1 MQKRILFLIAA
12 VMMMVTSAMAQITTS
27 GISGKVTMNDADGE
41 GVIGAH
47 IMAVHVPSGTRYD
60 AVTNV
65 KGAFVIKGMRTGGP
79 YTISVSYVGM
89 QSKFFQNVTLSLGE
103 TYHIDVWLK
112 DDEKT
117 LGEVVVKGQLGLNR
131 TRTGAAQSISNARL
145 QELPSV
151 THSISD
157 IARINPFVKVTEGG
171 AMTIAGSNNRYNA
184 IQVDGAMSNDVFGLT
199 SNGANGGM
207 AGTQPFSMETIDQ
220 LQVSIAPFDV
230 RQSGFTGGS
239 VNAVTK
245 SGTNEFHG
253 SFYSYYQNDG
263 MISDKYKLHNGNM
276 SNPYGSMTNY
286 TIGATLGGPIVKD
299 KLFAFLN
306 FERTNNE
313 FDNAYSAPGS
323 QSKVDF
329 AVAQQIYDYVKQ
341 QAPYY
346 TGTLGTPKE
355 YSYSDK
361 VGIKL
366 DWNID
371 DHNHASLRWSFVDA
385 KKNNQ
390 TSSASQLVTSD
401 YAYDFVS
408 KTNSLVFE
416 LNSRLGNYVSNKF
429 HATWT
434 SVRDKR
440 NPGNP
445 FPMIQ
450 ISNVGGGTL
459 CIGNER
465 SSMAN
470 GLDQDIYNLTDNLTW
485 TLQDHEITI
494 GTHNELYKFGNLFCQ
509 DLYGTYMYQN
519 PDDFFAGKINRFRY
533 GQGIE
538 SITGTKRWTPTFGAG
553 QLGFYIQD
561 RWDVLHNLYLSFGLR
576 ADIPFMTDTPT
587 MNGEFND
594 YANRLVTL
602 ANNPSRADEIM
613 AGLNVPSE
621 KRELFLAKAKAEN
634 WNFQTNQRI
643 AKKPM
648 WSPRFGFRWNTFSDN
663 SLIVRGGIGV
673 FTGRVP
679 YVWISNNISNTG
691 IQQMSYNT
699 TKTADITPIYD
710 ANNAILADP
719 TLNPTAPAQGAQTIN
734 VFNKN
739 FKYAQQLRADF
750 AVDYTDP
757 FIGINWTLEGIYSK
771 TINDM
776 VVRNYDVTST
786 GQTFASQYGISIG
799 DNRPMFE
806 TSSVPYSGI
815 YVLDNV
821 SKGYSYNISLKAEK
835 RFDFG
840 LDAMASYTYGKSKTI
855 NNGSSSV
862 AASCWTYNYTHGNP
876 NEPELANSNFN
887 IPHQVMVSL
896 YEHFKWNKDIK
907 DTYDNVT
914 TIGLIYTG
922 NSGSPFNVY
931 VNGDVNGD
939 NGYNDLMYI
948 PTDSEIDAMLN
959 ANMFSAT
966 SAYSAEQ
973 QAENLKQWLANE
985 YYLQDHRGEFYDRNA
1000 ANEKWENRLDLHVDH
1015 KFGFKWGSDIKYF
1028 QIGLDIVNFT
1038 NLLNKSWGATLS
1050 QEYNTYNY
1058 YSPLSFSKGKYQF
1071 LHDADYDMRSYNNY
1085 QSRWRMQLTAKFIF

>member
-12 VMMMVTSAMAQITTS
+12 VMMMVTSAVAQITTS

-366 DWNID
+366 DWNIN

-533 GQGIE
+533 GQGVE
-538 SITGTKRWTPTFGAG
+538 SVTGTKRWNATFGAG

-561 RWDVLHNLYLSFGLR
+561 RWEVLQNLYLSLGLR
-576 ADIPFMTDTPT
+576 ADIPFMLDTPT
-587 MNGEFND
+587 ANLDKFGANGEIEIEGFN
-594 YANRLVTL
+594 NWVTRNESSFPHL
-602 ANNPSRADEIM
+602 K
-613 AGLNVPSE
+613 GL
-621 KRELFLAKAKAEN
+621 R
-634 WNFQTNQRI
+634 TDQRI
-643 AKKPM
+643 AMKPM

-663 SLIVRGGIGV
+663 SLIIRGGIGV

-691 IQQMSYNT
+691 IQQMSYSTFNT
-699 TKTADITPIYD
+699 ENITPQYN
-710 ANNAILADP
+710 ANNAVYADP
-719 TLNPTAPAQGAQTIN
+719 TLTPSALPQGQQTIN

-739 FKYAQQLRADF
+739 FKYAQQLRADL

-757 FIGINWTLEGIYSK
+757 FVGINWTLEGIYSK

-776 VVRNYDVTST
+776 IVKNYDITST
-786 GQTFASQYGISIG
+786 GKTFASEYGITIG
-799 DNRPMFE
+799 DNRPMFQ
-806 TSSVPYSGI
+806 TSTVPYSGI

-821 SKGYSYNISLKAEK
+821 SKGYSYNISIKAEK
-835 RFDFG
+835 SFDFG

-907 DTYDNVT
+907 DTYDNIT
-914 TIGLIYTG
+914 TIGLVYAG

>member
-1 MQKRILFLIAA
+1 MQKRILFLIVT
-12 VMMMVTSAMAQITTS
+12 VMMIASSAMAQVTTS
-27 GISGKVTMNDADGE
+27 GISGKVTMNDVNGE
-41 GVIGAH
+41 GIIGAS
-47 IMAVHVPSGTRYD
+47 ILAVHVPSGTRYS
-60 AVTNV
+60 ATTNV
-65 KGAFVIKGMRTGGP
+65 KGAFAIKGMRTGGP
-79 YTISVSYVGM
+79 YTINVSYIGM
-89 QSKFFQNVTLSLGE
+89 QSKFFQNITLSLGE
-103 TYHIDVWLK
+103 TYHINVWLK

-117 LGEVVVKGQLGLNR
+117 LSEVIVKGQLGLNK
-131 TRTGAAQSISNARL
+131 TRTGAAQSINNARL
-145 QELPSV
+145 QELPSIS
-151 THSISD
+151 HSVAD

-184 IQVDGAMSNDVFGLT
+184 IQIDGAMSNDVFGLT

-230 RQSGFTGGS
+230 RHSGFTGGS
-239 VNAVTK
+239 VNAITK

-263 MISDKYKLHNGNM
+263 MVSDKYKMHNGNM

-286 TIGATLGGPIVKD
+286 TIGATLGGPIVKN

-306 FERTNNE
+306 FERSNNE
-313 FDNAYSAPGS
+313 YDNAYSTPGS

-329 AVAQQIYDYVKQ
+329 GVAQQIYDYIKA
-341 QAPYY
+341 QAPHY
-346 TGTLGTPKE
+346 TGKLGTPKE

-366 DWNID
+366 DWNIND
-371 DHNHASLRWSFVDA
+371 RNHASLRWSFVDA
-385 KKNNQ
+385 KQNNN

-416 LNSRLGNYVSNKF
+416 LNSRLGKNMSNKF

-450 ISNVGGGTL
+450 VSNVGGGTL

-470 GLDQDIYNLTDNLTW
+470 GLDQDIYALTDNLTW
-485 TLQDHEITI
+485 TLQDHEVTV

-533 GQGIE
+533 GQGVE
-538 SITGTKRWTPTFGAG
+538 SVTGTKRWNATFGAG

-561 RWDVLHNLYLSFGLR
+561 RWDILQNLYLSFGLR
-576 ADIPFMTDTPT
+576 ADIPFMLDTPT
-587 MNGEFND
+587 ANKEFYD
-594 YANRLVTL
+594 YANKTQ
-602 ANNPSRADEIM
+602 
-613 AGLNVPSE
+613 
-621 KRELFLAKAKAEN
+621 N
-634 WNFQTNQRI
+634 WGFQTDQRI

-648 WSPRFGFRWNTFSDN
+648 WSPRFGFRWNTFNDN
-663 SLIVRGGIGV
+663 SLIIRGGIGV

-691 IQQMSYNT
+691 IQQMSYSTFNT
-699 TKTADITPIYD
+699 ENITPQYD
-710 ANNAILADP
+710 ANNAVYADP
-719 TLNPTAPAQGAQTIN
+719 TLTPSALPQGQQTIN

-739 FKYAQQLRADF
+739 FKYAQQLRADL

-757 FIGINWTLEGIYSK
+757 FVGINWTLEGIYSK

-776 VVRNYDVTST
+776 VVKNYDITST
-786 GQTFASQYGISIG
+786 GKTFASEYGITIG
-799 DNRPMFE
+799 DNRPMFQ
-806 TSSVPYSGI
+806 TSTVPYSGI

-821 SKGYSYNISLKAEK
+821 SKGYSYNISIKAEK
-835 RFDFG
+835 SFDFG

-876 NEPELANSNFN
+876 NDPELANSNFN
-887 IPHQVMVSL
+887 VPHQVMVSL

-948 PTDSEIDAMLN
+948 PTNSEIDAMLN
-959 ANMFSAT
+959 AGMFNAT

-985 YYLQDHRGEFYDRNA
+985 YYLKDHRGEFYERNA
-1000 ANEKWENRLDLHVDH
+1000 ANEKWENRLDFHIDH
-1015 KFGFKWGSDIKYF
+1015 KFGFKWGNDIKYF
-1028 QIGLDIVNFT
+1028 QIGFDIINFT
-1038 NLLNKSWGATLS
+1038 NLLNKNWGATLS
-1050 QEYNTYNY
+1050 QNGYNY

-1071 LHDADYDMRSYNNY
+1071 LHDANYDMRSYADY
-1085 QSRWRMQLTAKFIF
+1085 YSRWRMQLTAKFIF

>member
-1 MQKRILFLIAA
+1 MQKRILFLIAT
-12 VMMMVTSAMAQITTS
+12 VMMFISSAMAQVTTS
-27 GISGKVTMNDADGE
+27 GISGKVTMNDVNGE
-41 GVIGAH
+41 GIIGATVL
-47 IMAVHVPSGTRYD
+47 AVHVPSGTRYS
-60 AVTNV
+60 ATTNV
-65 KGAFVIKGMRTGGP
+65 KGAFAIKGMRTGGP
-79 YTISVSYVGM
+79 YTINVSYIGM
-89 QSKFFQNVTLSLGE
+89 QSKFFQNITLSLGE
-103 TYHIDVWLK
+103 TYHINVWLK

-117 LGEVVVKGQLGLNR
+117 LGEVVVKGQLGLNK
-131 TRTGAAQSISNARL
+131 TRTGAAQSINNARL
-145 QELPSV
+145 QELPSIS
-151 THSISD
+151 HSVAD

-184 IQVDGAMSNDVFGLT
+184 IQIDGAMSNDVFGLT

-207 AGTQPFSMETIDQ
+207 AGTQPFSMETVDQ

-239 VNAVTK
+239 VNAITK

-263 MISDKYKLHNGNM
+263 MVSDKYKMHNGNM

-286 TIGATLGGPIVKD
+286 TIGATLGGPIVKN

-306 FERTNNE
+306 FERSNNE
-313 FDNAYSAPGS
+313 YDNAYSTPGS

-329 AVAQQIYDYVKQ
+329 GVAQQIYDYIKA
-341 QAPYY
+341 QAPHY
-346 TGTLGTPKE
+346 TGKLGTPKE

-366 DWNID
+366 DWNIN

-385 KKNNQ
+385 KQNNN

-416 LNSRLGNYVSNKF
+416 LNSRLGKNMSNKF

-450 ISNVGGGTL
+450 VSNVGGGTL

-470 GLDQDIYNLTDNLTW
+470 GLDQDIYALTDNLTW
-485 TLQDHEITI
+485 TLQDHEVTV

-533 GQGIE
+533 GQGVE
-538 SITGTKRWTPTFGAG
+538 SVTGTKRWNATFGAG

-561 RWDVLHNLYLSFGLR
+561 RWEVLQNLYLSLGLR
-576 ADIPFMTDTPT
+576 ADIPFMLDTPT
-587 MNGEFND
+587 ANLDKFGANGEIEIEGFN
-594 YANRLVTL
+594 NWVTRNESSFPHL
-602 ANNPSRADEIM
+602 K
-613 AGLNVPSE
+613 GL
-621 KRELFLAKAKAEN
+621 R
-634 WNFQTNQRI
+634 TDQRI
-643 AKKPM
+643 AMKPM

-663 SLIVRGGIGV
+663 SLIIRGGIGV

-691 IQQMSYNT
+691 IQQMSYSTFNT
-699 TKTADITPIYD
+699 ENITPQYD
-710 ANNAILADP
+710 ANNAVYADP
-719 TLNPTAPAQGAQTIN
+719 TLTPSALPQGQQTIN

-739 FKYAQQLRADF
+739 FKYAQQLRVDL
-750 AVDYTDP
+750 AVDYIDP
-757 FIGINWTLEGIYSK
+757 FVGINWTLEGIYSK

-776 VVRNYDVTST
+776 VVRNYDITPVAQHKDPEMSKFST
-786 GQTFASQYGISIG
+786 LSAITGIKN
-799 DNRPMFE
+799 DDRPMFE
-806 TSSVPYSGI
+806 TTTIPYSGI
-815 YVLDNV
+815 YILDNV

-862 AASCWTYNYTHGNP
+862 AASCWTYNYTHGDP
-876 NEPELANSNFN
+876 NDPELANSNFN
-887 IPHQVMVSL
+887 VPHQVMVSL

-907 DTYDNVT
+907 DTFDNIT

-931 VNGDVNGD
+931 YNGDLNGD
-939 NGYNDLMYI
+939 NGYNDLLYI
-948 PTDSEIDAMLN
+948 PTDSEIDAMK
-959 ANMFSAT
+959 FKST
-966 SAYSAEQ
+966 SAYSADQ
-973 QAENLKQWLANE
+973 QAQNLKEWLANE
-985 YYLQDHRGEFYDRNA
+985 YYLKDHRGEYYERNA
-1000 ANEKWENRLDLHVDH
+1000 ANEKWENRLDFHIDH
-1015 KFGFKWGSDIKYF
+1015 KFGFKWGNDIKYF
-1028 QIGLDIVNFT
+1028 QIGFDIINFT

-1050 QEYNTYNY
+1050 QNGYNY
-1058 YSPLSFSKGKYQF
+1058 YSPLTVSTSKDKKTGVVTDVQYQF
-1071 LHDADYDMRSYNNY
+1071 LHDGNYDMRSYNDY
-1085 QSRWRMQLTAKFIF
+1085 YSRWRMQLTAKFIF

>member
-1 MQKRILFLIAA
+1 MNKNKTQNNYYFFISRKVMQKRILFLIVT
-12 VMMMVTSAMAQITTS
+12 VMMIVSSAMAQVTTS
-27 GISGKVTMNDADGE
+27 GISGKVTMNDANGE
-41 GVIGAH
+41 GIIGASV
-47 IMAVHVPSGTRYD
+47 MAVHVPSGTRYS
-60 AVTNV
+60 ATTNV
-65 KGAFVIKGMRTGGP
+65 KGAFAIKGMRTGGP
-79 YTISVSYVGM
+79 YTINVSYIGM
-89 QSKFFQNVTLSLGE
+89 QSKFFQNITLSLGE
-103 TYHIDVWLK
+103 TYHINVWLK

-117 LGEVVVKGQLGLNR
+117 LSEVIVKGQLGLNK
-131 TRTGAAQSISNARL
+131 TRTGAAQSINNARL
-145 QELPSV
+145 QELPSIS
-151 THSISD
+151 HSVAD
-157 IARINPFVKVTEGG
+157 IARVNPFVKVTEGG

-184 IQVDGAMSNDVFGLT
+184 IQIDGAMSNDVFGLT

-207 AGTQPFSMETIDQ
+207 AGTQPFSMETVDQ

-239 VNAVTK
+239 VNAITK

-263 MISDKYKLHNGNM
+263 MVSDKYKMHNGNM

-286 TIGATLGGPIVKD
+286 TIGATLGGPIVKN

-306 FERTNNE
+306 FERINNE
-313 FDNAYSAPGS
+313 YDNAYSAPGS

-329 AVAQQIYDYVKQ
+329 GVAQQIYDYIKT
-341 QAPYY
+341 QAPHY
-346 TGTLGTPKE
+346 TGKLGTPKE

-366 DWNID
+366 DWNIND
-371 DHNHASLRWSFVDA
+371 RNHASLRWSFVDA
-385 KKNNQ
+385 KQNNN

-416 LNSRLGNYVSNKF
+416 LNSRLGKNMSNKF

-450 ISNVGGGTL
+450 VSNVGGGTL

-470 GLDQDIYNLTDNLTW
+470 GLDQDIYALTDNLTW
-485 TLQDHEITI
+485 TLQDHEVTV

-533 GQGIE
+533 GQGVE
-538 SITGTKRWTPTFGAG
+538 SVTGTKRWNATFGAG

-561 RWDVLHNLYLSFGLR
+561 RWDILQNLYLSFGLR
-576 ADIPFMTDTPT
+576 ADIPFMLDTPT
-587 MNGEFND
+587 ANKEFYD
-594 YANRLVTL
+594 YANKTQ
-602 ANNPSRADEIM
+602 
-613 AGLNVPSE
+613 
-621 KRELFLAKAKAEN
+621 N
-634 WNFQTNQRI
+634 WGFQTDQRI

-663 SLIVRGGIGV
+663 SLIIRGGIGV

-691 IQQMSYNT
+691 IQQMSYSTFNT
-699 TKTADITPIYD
+699 ENITPQYD
-710 ANNAILADP
+710 ANNAVYADP
-719 TLNPTAPAQGAQTIN
+719 TLTPSALPQGQQTIN

-739 FKYAQQLRADF
+739 FKYAQQLRADL

-757 FIGINWTLEGIYSK
+757 FVGINWTLEGIFSK

-776 VVRNYDVTST
+776 IVKNYDITST
-786 GQTFASQYGISIG
+786 GKTFASEYGITIG
-799 DNRPMFE
+799 DNRPMFQ
-806 TSSVPYSGI
+806 TSTVPYSGI

-821 SKGYSYNISLKAEK
+821 SKGYSYNISIKAEK
-835 RFDFG
+835 SFDFG

-876 NEPELANSNFN
+876 NDPELANSNFN
-887 IPHQVMVSL
+887 VPHQVMVSL

-948 PTDSEIDAMLN
+948 PTNSEIDAMLN
-959 ANMFSAT
+959 AGMFNAT

-985 YYLQDHRGEFYDRNA
+985 YYLKDHRGEFYERNA
-1000 ANEKWENRLDLHVDH
+1000 ANEKWENRLDFHIDH
-1015 KFGFKWGSDIKYF
+1015 KFGFKWGNDIKYF
-1028 QIGLDIVNFT
+1028 QVGFDIINFT
-1038 NLLNKSWGATLS
+1038 NLLNKNWGATLS
-1050 QEYNTYNY
+1050 QNGYNY

-1071 LHDADYDMRSYNNY
+1071 LHDANYDMRSYADY
-1085 QSRWRMQLTAKFIF
+1085 YSRWRMQLTAKFIF

>member
-1 MQKRILFLIAA
+1 
-12 VMMMVTSAMAQITTS
+12 MAQVTTS
-27 GISGKVTMNDADGE
+27 GISGKVTMNDVNGE
-41 GVIGAH
+41 GIIGATVL
-47 IMAVHVPSGTRYD
+47 AVHVPSGTRYS
-60 AVTNV
+60 ATTNV
-65 KGAFVIKGMRTGGP
+65 KGAFAIKGMRTGGP
-79 YTISVSYVGM
+79 YTINVSYIGM
-89 QSKFFQNVTLSLGE
+89 QSKFFQNITLSLGE
-103 TYHIDVWLK
+103 TYHINVWLK

-117 LGEVVVKGQLGLNR
+117 LGEVVVKGQLGLNK
-131 TRTGAAQSISNARL
+131 TRTGAAQSINNARL
-145 QELPSV
+145 QELPSIS
-151 THSISD
+151 HSVAD

-184 IQVDGAMSNDVFGLT
+184 IQIDGAMSNDVFGLT

-207 AGTQPFSMETIDQ
+207 AGTQPFSMETVDQ

-239 VNAVTK
+239 VNAITK

-263 MISDKYKLHNGNM
+263 MVSDKYKMHNGNM

-286 TIGATLGGPIVKD
+286 TIGATLGGPIVKN

-306 FERTNNE
+306 FERSNNE
-313 FDNAYSAPGS
+313 YDNAYSTPGS

-329 AVAQQIYDYVKQ
+329 GVAQQIYDYIKA
-341 QAPYY
+341 QAPHY
-346 TGTLGTPKE
+346 TGKLGTPKE

-366 DWNID
+366 DWNIND
-371 DHNHASLRWSFVDA
+371 RNHASLRWSFVDA
-385 KKNNQ
+385 KQNNN

-416 LNSRLGNYVSNKF
+416 LNSRLGKNMSNKF

-450 ISNVGGGTL
+450 VSNVGGGTL

-470 GLDQDIYNLTDNLTW
+470 GLDQDIYALTDNLTW
-485 TLQDHEITI
+485 TLQDHEVTV

-533 GQGIE
+533 GQGVE
-538 SITGTKRWTPTFGAG
+538 SVTGTKRWNATFGAG

-561 RWDVLHNLYLSFGLR
+561 RWEVLQNLYLSLGLR
-576 ADIPFMTDTPT
+576 ADIPFMLDTPT
-587 MNGEFND
+587 ANLDKFGANGEIEIEGFN
-594 YANRLVTL
+594 NWVTRNESSFPHL
-602 ANNPSRADEIM
+602 K
-613 AGLNVPSE
+613 GL
-621 KRELFLAKAKAEN
+621 R
-634 WNFQTNQRI
+634 TDQRI
-643 AKKPM
+643 AMKPM

-663 SLIVRGGIGV
+663 SLIIRGGIGV

-691 IQQMSYNT
+691 IQQMSYSTFNT
-699 TKTADITPIYD
+699 TGITPQYN
-710 ANNAILADP
+710 ANNAIYADP
-719 TLNPTAPAQGAQTIN
+719 TLNPTAPAQAAQTIN

-739 FKYAQQLRADF
+739 FKYPQQLRADL
-750 AVDYTDP
+750 AVDFTDP
-757 FIGINWTLEGIYSK
+757 FVGINWTLEGIYSK

-776 VVRNYDVTST
+776 IVKNLDITAT
-786 GQTFASQYGISIG
+786 GETFKTQYGLPSTIKKIING
-799 DNRPMFE
+799 QEVDVDVFRNVNRPMYDYS
-806 TSSVPYSGI
+806 TIPYSGI

-876 NEPELANSNFN
+876 NDPELANSNFN
-887 IPHQVMVSL
+887 VPHQVVVSL
-896 YEHFKWNKDIK
+896 YQHLKWNKDIK
-907 DTYDNVT
+907 DTYDNIT
-914 TIGLIYTG
+914 TIGLIYAG

-948 PTDSEIDAMLN
+948 PTDDEIDALLDAKMFN
-959 ANMFSAT
+959 ATA
-966 SAYSAEQ
+966 AYDAET
-973 QAENLKQWLANE
+973 QASNLKEWLANE
-985 YYLQDHRGEFYDRNA
+985 YYLKDHRGEYFERNA
-1000 ANEKWENRLDLHVDH
+1000 ANEKWENRLDLHIDH

-1028 QIGLDIVNFT
+1028 QVGLDIINFT
-1038 NLLNKSWGATLS
+1038 NLLNKNWGATLS
-1050 QEYNTYNY
+1050 QSGYNY

-1071 LHDADYDMRSYNNY
+1071 LHDANYDMRSYSDY
-1085 QSRWRMQLTAKFIF
+1085 YSRWRMQLTAKFIF